1 MEIYT
6 GRIRIDTMKY
16 SANISF
22 DPFNPTCP
30 HCNATMV
37 VNPAEKGILNDNGWF
52 YLIPLICLE
61 CQMELWIK
69 AMPVGVTCD
78 ERFADKLGGMQ

>member
-1 MEIYT
+1 MA
-6 GRIRIDTMKY
+6 M
-16 SANISF
+16 SNISF

-30 HCNATMV
+30 HCKAQMI
-37 VNPAEKGILNDNGWF
+37 VNPAERGILNDHQWF

-61 CQMELWIK
+61 CQMELWVK

-78 ERFADKLGGMQ
+78 QKFADKLNVKQDV